1 MQHDATTAH
10 GIQVASGG
18 DEAKNDASETRVVL
32 LFDIWRPELTLEER
46 EEVTKFLGA
55 ISTYSGEKIVSG
67 N

>member
-1 MQHDATTAH
+1 MGSWLA
-10 GIQVASGG
+10 GKKGFG
-18 DEAKNDASETRVVL
+18 EAVSSHYAFLSHVL
-32 LFDIWRPELTLEER
+32 IFNLDIWK